1 MQILLRRS
9 MLLHVLLQVNV
20 LHSLPRWSNSFVP
33 VVVNNN
39 QHRHSYDE
47 TTTSSSS
54 LEVSMMIRSIVQRPG
69 LFPRGTTISST
80 SSLDMVSSDSS
91 EKVETEIKTEIEIP
105 FDGKEDRFD
114 RWKFLQDFLDGDAS
128 SDVVN
133 IILYRVLDGALK
145 YPRPTGRS
153 EDTNS
158 VSTNN
163 NNGVITEVVVQQE
176 VVEMLIEVKENI
188 KQLLSEY
195 STEGTIPIVGSSI
208 DDNSTIV
215 LLEQLEKLLPDPI
228 ENEDDFKS
236 AWDTLL
242 EIHGRESVKINEN
255 QIPKS
260 MEWKIATVVTRLL
273 IHFDFLQIGIVDSPL
288 F

>member
-1 MQILLRRS
+1 
-9 MLLHVLLQVNV
+9 MLLHALLLVNV

-33 VVVNNN
+33 VVVVNNN
-39 QHRHSYDE
+39 QHRDSYDG
-47 TTTSSSS
+47 TTTATATT
-54 LEVSMMIRSIVQRPG
+54 MIRSVIQRPG
-69 LFPRGTTISST
+69 FILRDASRSSST

-91 EKVETEIKTEIEIP
+91 EKIEKSEIEIP

-114 RWKFLQDFLDGDAS
+114 RWKFLQEFLDGDAS

-153 EDTNS
+153 EDNNS
-158 VSTNN
+158 ISTNN
-163 NNGVITEVVVQQE
+163 NNGVITEVVVEQE

-188 KQLLSEY
+188 KQLLSDY
-195 STEGTIPIVGSSI
+195 STEGKIPIVGSSI
-208 DDNSTIV
+208 DDDGNNTTTV
-215 LLEQLEKLLPDPI
+215 LLFERLEKLLPDPI

>member
-1 MQILLRRS
+1 MQILLKRS
-9 MLLHVLLQVNV
+9 MLLHALLLVNV

-33 VVVNNN
+33 VVVVNNN
-39 QHRHSYDE
+39 QHRDSYDG
-47 TTTSSSS
+47 TTTATATT
-54 LEVSMMIRSIVQRPG
+54 MIRSVIQRPG
-69 LFPRGTTISST
+69 FILRDASRSSST

-91 EKVETEIKTEIEIP
+91 EKIEKSEIEIP

-114 RWKFLQDFLDGDAS
+114 RWKFLQEFLDGDAS

-153 EDTNS
+153 EDNNS
-158 VSTNN
+158 ISTNN
-163 NNGVITEVVVQQE
+163 NNGVITEVVVEQE

-188 KQLLSEY
+188 KQLLSDY
-195 STEGTIPIVGSSI
+195 STEGKIPIVGSSI
-208 DDNSTIV
+208 DDDGNNTTTV
-215 LLEQLEKLLPDPI
+215 LLFERLEKLIPDPI

>member
-1 MQILLRRS
+1 
-9 MLLHVLLQVNV
+9 
-20 LHSLPRWSNSFVP
+20 
-33 VVVNNN
+33 
-39 QHRHSYDE
+39 
-47 TTTSSSS
+47 
-54 LEVSMMIRSIVQRPG
+54 MMIRSIVQRPG

-153 EDTNS
+153 EDNNS
-158 VSTNN
+158 ISTNN

>member
-1 MQILLRRS
+1 
-9 MLLHVLLQVNV
+9 
-20 LHSLPRWSNSFVP
+20 
-33 VVVNNN
+33 
-39 QHRHSYDE
+39 
-47 TTTSSSS
+47 
-54 LEVSMMIRSIVQRPG
+54 
-69 LFPRGTTISST
+69 
-80 SSLDMVSSDSS
+80 MVSSDSS
-91 EKVETEIKTEIEIP
+91 EKIEKSEIEIP

-114 RWKFLQDFLDGDAS
+114 RWKFLQEFLDGDAS

-153 EDTNS
+153 EDNNS
-158 VSTNN
+158 ISTNN
-163 NNGVITEVVVQQE
+163 NNGVITEVVVEQE

-188 KQLLSEY
+188 KQLLSDY
-195 STEGTIPIVGSSI
+195 STEGKIPIVGSSI
-208 DDNSTIV
+208 DDDGNNTTTV
-215 LLEQLEKLLPDPI
+215 LLFERLEKLLPDPI

>member
-1 MQILLRRS
+1 MQILLKRS
-9 MLLHVLLQVNV
+9 TLLHALLLVNV

-33 VVVNNN
+33 VVVVNNN
-39 QHRHSYDE
+39 QHRHSYDG
-47 TTTSSSS
+47 TTTATATT
-54 LEVSMMIRSIVQRPG
+54 MIRSVIQRPG
-69 LFPRGTTISST
+69 FILRDASRSSST

-91 EKVETEIKTEIEIP
+91 EKIEKSEIEIP

-114 RWKFLQDFLDGDAS
+114 RWKFLQEFLDGDAS

-153 EDTNS
+153 EDNNS
-158 VSTNN
+158 ISTNN
-163 NNGVITEVVVQQE
+163 NNGVITEVVVEQE

-188 KQLLSEY
+188 KQLLSDY
-195 STEGTIPIVGSSI
+195 STEGKIPIVGSSI
-208 DDNSTIV
+208 DDDGNNTTTV
-215 LLEQLEKLLPDPI
+215 LLFERLEKLIPDPI

>member
-1 MQILLRRS
+1 
-9 MLLHVLLQVNV
+9 MLLHALLLVNV

-33 VVVNNN
+33 VVVVNNN
-39 QHRHSYDE
+39 QHRHSYDG
-47 TTTSSSS
+47 TTTATATT
-54 LEVSMMIRSIVQRPG
+54 MIRSVIQRPG
-69 LFPRGTTISST
+69 FILRDASRSSST

-91 EKVETEIKTEIEIP
+91 EKIEKSEIEIP

-114 RWKFLQDFLDGDAS
+114 RWKFLQEFLDGDAS

-153 EDTNS
+153 EDNNS
-158 VSTNN
+158 ISTNN
-163 NNGVITEVVVQQE
+163 NNGVITEVVVEQE

-188 KQLLSEY
+188 KQLLSDY
-195 STEGTIPIVGSSI
+195 STEGKIPIVGSSI
-208 DDNSTIV
+208 DDDGNNTTTV
-215 LLEQLEKLLPDPI
+215 LLFERLEKLIPDPI

>member
-1 MQILLRRS
+1 MQILLKRS
-9 MLLHVLLQVNV
+9 TLLHALLLVNV

-33 VVVNNN
+33 VVVVNNN
-39 QHRHSYDE
+39 QHRHSYDG
-47 TTTSSSS
+47 TTTATATT
-54 LEVSMMIRSIVQRPG
+54 MIRSVIQRPG
-69 LFPRGTTISST
+69 FILRDASRSSST

-91 EKVETEIKTEIEIP
+91 EKIEKSEIEIP

-114 RWKFLQDFLDGDAS
+114 RWKFLQEFLDGDAS

-153 EDTNS
+153 EDNNS
-158 VSTNN
+158 ISTNN
-163 NNGVITEVVVQQE
+163 NNGVITEVVVEQE

-188 KQLLSEY
+188 KQLLSDY
-195 STEGTIPIVGSSI
+195 STEGKIPIVGSSI
-208 DDNSTIV
+208 DDDGNNTTTV
-215 LLEQLEKLLPDPI
+215 LLFERLEKLLPDPI

>member
-1 MQILLRRS
+1 MQILLKRS
-9 MLLHVLLQVNV
+9 TLLHALLLVNV

-33 VVVNNN
+33 VVVVNNN
-39 QHRHSYDE
+39 QHRDSYDG
-47 TTTSSSS
+47 TTTATATT
-54 LEVSMMIRSIVQRPG
+54 MIRSVIQRPG
-69 LFPRGTTISST
+69 FILRDASRSSST

-91 EKVETEIKTEIEIP
+91 EKIEKSEIEIP

-114 RWKFLQDFLDGDAS
+114 RWKFLQEFLDGDAS

-153 EDTNS
+153 EDNNS
-158 VSTNN
+158 ISTNN
-163 NNGVITEVVVQQE
+163 NNGVITEVVVEQE

-188 KQLLSEY
+188 KQLLSDY
-195 STEGTIPIVGSSI
+195 STEGKIPIVGSSI
-208 DDNSTIV
+208 DDDGNNTTTV
-215 LLEQLEKLLPDPI
+215 LLFERLEKLLPDPI

>member
-1 MQILLRRS
+1 MQILLKRS
-9 MLLHVLLQVNV
+9 MLLHALLLVNV

-33 VVVNNN
+33 VVVVNNN
-39 QHRHSYDE
+39 QHRHSYDG
-47 TTTSSSS
+47 TTTATATT
-54 LEVSMMIRSIVQRPG
+54 MIRSVIQRPG
-69 LFPRGTTISST
+69 FILRDASRSSST

-91 EKVETEIKTEIEIP
+91 EKIEKSEIEIP

-114 RWKFLQDFLDGDAS
+114 RWKFLQEFLDGDAS

-153 EDTNS
+153 EDNNS
-158 VSTNN
+158 ISTNN
-163 NNGVITEVVVQQE
+163 NNGVITEVVVEQE

-188 KQLLSEY
+188 KQLLSDY
-195 STEGTIPIVGSSI
+195 STEGKIPIVGSSI
-208 DDNSTIV
+208 DDDGNNTTTV
-215 LLEQLEKLLPDPI
+215 LLFERLEKLLPDPI

>member
-1 MQILLRRS
+1 MQILLKRS
-9 MLLHVLLQVNV
+9 TLLHALLLVNV

-33 VVVNNN
+33 VVVVNNN
-39 QHRHSYDE
+39 QHRDSYDG
-47 TTTSSSS
+47 TTTATATT
-54 LEVSMMIRSIVQRPG
+54 MIRSVIQRPG
-69 LFPRGTTISST
+69 FILRDASRSSST

-91 EKVETEIKTEIEIP
+91 EKNEKSEIEIP

-114 RWKFLQDFLDGDAS
+114 RWKFLQEFLDGDAS

-153 EDTNS
+153 EDNNS
-158 VSTNN
+158 ISTNN
-163 NNGVITEVVVQQE
+163 NNGVITEVVVEQE

-188 KQLLSEY
+188 KQLLSDY
-195 STEGTIPIVGSSI
+195 STEGKIPIVGSSI
-208 DDNSTIV
+208 DDDGNNTTTV
-215 LLEQLEKLLPDPI
+215 LLFERLEKLLPDPI

>member
-1 MQILLRRS
+1 MQILLKRS
-9 MLLHVLLQVNV
+9 MLLHALLLVNV

-33 VVVNNN
+33 VVVVNNN
-39 QHRHSYDE
+39 QHRHSYDG
-47 TTTSSSS
+47 TTTATATT
-54 LEVSMMIRSIVQRPG
+54 MIRSVIQRPG
-69 LFPRGTTISST
+69 FILRDASRSSST

-91 EKVETEIKTEIEIP
+91 EKIEKSEIEIP

-114 RWKFLQDFLDGDAS
+114 RWKFLQEFLDGDAS

-153 EDTNS
+153 EDNNS
-158 VSTNN
+158 ISTNN
-163 NNGVITEVVVQQE
+163 NNGVITEVVVEQE

-188 KQLLSEY
+188 KQLLSDY
-195 STEGTIPIVGSSI
+195 STEGKIPIVGSSI
-208 DDNSTIV
+208 DDDGNNTTTV
-215 LLEQLEKLLPDPI
+215 LLFERLEKLIPDPI